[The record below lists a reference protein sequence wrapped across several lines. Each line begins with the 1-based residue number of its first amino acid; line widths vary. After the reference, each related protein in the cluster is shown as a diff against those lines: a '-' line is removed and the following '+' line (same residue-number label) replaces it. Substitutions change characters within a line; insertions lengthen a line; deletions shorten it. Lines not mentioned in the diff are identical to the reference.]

1 MHHEMKIF
9 PELFKH
15 SGKNLQ
21 RCAYKIS
28 NIEEFFLAY
37 RLSWVLGCF
46 WGKSR
51 VISGEKLATQLMSGV
66 QVAGTSHV
74 HVTPTFPPQRNWLL
88 TDNSSGWGE
97 FQGRINH
104 TLGRKLLKLLGSSN
118 LAHCKGLK
126 RVCEANWWLVL
137 LFLWGLLILV
147 QAASP
152 LQMWSK
158 YQCFHPPIPHL
169 EGSR

>member
-1 MHHEMKIF
+1 MCIWD
-9 PELFKH
+9 LCH
-15 SGKNLQ
+15 SGEIFVGLSSQ
-21 RCAYKIS
+21 LRCS
-28 NIEEFFLAY
+28 VGF
-37 RLSWVLGCF
+37 RG
-46 WGKSR
+46 GKSR

-66 QVAGTSHV
+66 QVEGTSYV
-74 HVTPTFPPQRNWLL
+74 HVTPTFPPKEIDFWLIIHPAEE
-88 TDNSSGWGE
+88 N
-97 FQGRINH
+97 FRRINH
-104 TLGRKLLKLLGSSN
+104 TFGRKLLKLLGSSN
-118 LAHCKGLK
+118 LAHCTGLK

-147 QAASP
+147 AASP